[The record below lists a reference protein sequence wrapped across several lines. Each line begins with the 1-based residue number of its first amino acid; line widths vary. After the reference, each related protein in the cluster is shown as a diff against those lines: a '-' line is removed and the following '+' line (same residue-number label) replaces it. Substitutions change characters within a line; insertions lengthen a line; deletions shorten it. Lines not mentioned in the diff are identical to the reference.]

1 MMLVEV
7 DPVDAFDQ
15 KQGGLYDKLRNE
27 YKKQRLE
34 EAIEKAIEK
43 ATEMVVIEVE
53 DEKK

>member
-1 MMLVEV
+1 MLVEV
-7 DPVDAFDQ
+7 EPVDAFYQ

-34 EAIEKAIEK
+34 EAIEKA
-43 ATEMVVIEVE
+43 TEMVVIEVE